1 MHPIITSLLQETPI
15 LTDGAWGTEL
25 QKRGLAIGQNPDA
38 WNLQHPEIIRDI
50 AQSYVD
56 AGSRIILTNTFGA
69 NRVNLRR
76 YSLDTNVDEI
86 NRRGVELSKSCAR
99 DAALVFASMGPSGK
113 MFALGDITE
122 ENLSEAFE
130 EQASAIAAAGADGI
144 VIETMSDLTEAS
156 IALRVAK
163 KTLLPVVVCMSF
175 DSGREKD
182 RTMMGITP
190 EYTATVLTEIGADV
204 LGINCGQGID
214 TLLPLC
220 RRMQTVSELPL
231 WIKANAGIPALVNG
245 KAEYSISPKHFADAA
260 IELAGAGAHFIGGCC
275 GTSPEFIHEIS
286 LRLRSR

>member
-1 MHPIITSLLQETPI
+1 MHPTITSLLHEAPI

-25 QKRGLAIGQNPDA
+25 QERGLTIGQNPDV
-38 WNLQHPEIIRDI
+38 WNLRHPEIIRDI
-50 AQSYVD
+50 ARAYVE

-69 NRVNLRR
+69 NRISLRR
-76 YSLDTNVDEI
+76 YLLEKNVEEI
-86 NRRGVELSKSCAR
+86 NRRGVELSKACAR
-99 DAALVFASMGPSGK
+99 DTTLVFASMGPSGK

-122 ENLSEAFE
+122 EHLSDAFA

-156 IALRVAK
+156 IALRAAK
-163 KTLLPVVVCMSF
+163 KTSLPVVVCMSF

-190 EYTATVLTEIGADV
+190 EYAATVLTEIGADV

-220 RRMQTVSELPL
+220 RRMQTVSDLPL
-231 WIKANAGIPALVNG
+231 WIKANAGIPSLVNG
-245 KAEYSISPKHFADAA
+245 KAEYSISPKHFVDAA
-260 IELAGAGAHFIGGCC
+260 IELVGAGAHFIGGCC

-286 LRLRSR
+286 LRLRRG